1 MASKGLVNLI
11 LGHRLTSYCCRF
23 EGKINREH
31 MIYGKFIEYIELHTH
46 GNCVSLLNSCDCG
59 SHLVPVIALMIDGLR
74 RNMCADVES
83 WAWQSLRPPDYVKL
97 IFLYTTRYL
106 LRLLNIC
113 VYQYPSL
120 IHQICQQG
128 DNYYNLIQ
136 DQFRFADKAIY
147 SCSIVSEEFVIAGV
161 SSNVITG

>member
-1 MASKGLVNLI
+1 
-11 LGHRLTSYCCRF
+11 
-23 EGKINREH
+23 

-59 SHLVPVIALMIDGLR
+59 SHLVPVIALMIDGVR

-83 WAWQSLRPPDYVKL
+83 NNVPYIRQTYISIHYFVIYPA
-97 IFLYTTRYL
+97 I
-106 LRLLNIC
+106 LNIC
-113 VYQYPSL
+113 VYQYPSS

-147 SCSIVSEEFVIAGV
+147 SCRIVLEEFVIAGV
-161 SSNVITG
+161 SSNVIT